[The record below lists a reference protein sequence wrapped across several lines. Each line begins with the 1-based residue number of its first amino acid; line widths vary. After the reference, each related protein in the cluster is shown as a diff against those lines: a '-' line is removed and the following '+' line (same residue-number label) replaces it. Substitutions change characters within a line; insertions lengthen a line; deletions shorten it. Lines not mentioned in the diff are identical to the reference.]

1 MIAIKDH
8 KSNPLIKET
17 ILRKTPHFG
26 GSNTNKLKILKPL
39 LLGTCRDVWIARKE
53 HYFNIQYRR
62 VGPDQIQHDFVAN
75 FSKTIQYTVSKK
87 LSKDN
92 LAMQCNFLYWIH
104 HIQGCCNAFTIKTIK
119 ERNDVMQNFLFF
131 FFFPWQLK
139 NYASF

>member
-1 MIAIKDH
+1 MDVDIMIAIKDH

-62 VGPDQIQHDFVAN
+62 VARTKFNMI
-75 FSKTIQYTVSKK
+75 
-87 LSKDN
+87 L
-92 LAMQCNFLYWIH
+92 
-104 HIQGCCNAFTIKTIK
+104 
-119 ERNDVMQNFLFF
+119 
-131 FFFPWQLK
+131 
-139 NYASF
+139 